1 MSKTQISTFFRI
13 FWKLLKISVFGI
25 LNVIDS
31 DFTSML
37 QIMLAINQKRFS
49 VILQDK
55 FMIIANCI
63 DPRFALFAL
72 GKQNAVVLLKKT
84 MGIVLD
90 NEHHLNTPTTQTVKK
105 VRIEKGKGLFDNLHC
120 SSVACASKIDI
131 NVIENELFVFKS
143 EVKLV
148 KHKIETNPINWL
160 RRHGTRM
167 PHLFMI
173 SQIYL
178 LPNPSIAENERVFSI
193 AGRTCRPHRAS
204 LDVKNLEML
213 VTVKHRL
220 RP

>member
-1 MSKTQISTFFRI
+1 M
-13 FWKLLKISVFGI
+13 
-25 LNVIDS
+25 
-31 DFTSML
+31 
-37 QIMLAINQKRFS
+37 
-49 VILQDK
+49 ILQDQ

-72 GKQNAVVLLKKT
+72 GKQNAVVLLEKT

-105 VRIEKGKGLFDNLHC
+105 VRVEKGKGLFDNLHC
-120 SSVACASKIDI
+120 SSVAGASNIDI
-131 NVIENELFVFKS
+131 DVIENELFVFKS

-148 KHKIETNPINWL
+148 EHKIETNPINWL

-173 SQIYL
+173 SEIYL

-193 AGRTCRPHRAS
+193 AGRICRPHRAS
-204 LDVKNLEML
+204 LDVK
-213 VTVKHRL
+213 KS
-220 RP
+220 